1 MDNNRG
7 APTKESE
14 DAISLLQ
21 KFSLELEAA
30 AYDFM
35 RAADFMQG
43 HSLAIAQRLNT
54 QHVWVK
60 NEIDDLYKCAQAT
73 SAIWR
78 RALS

>member
-7 APTKESE
+7 APTKENE
-14 DAISLLQ
+14 DVISLLQ

-43 HSLAIAQRLNT
+43 HSLALAQRLNT
-54 QHVWVK
+54 QHVG
-60 NEIDDLYKCAQAT
+60 
-73 SAIWR
+73 
-78 RALS
+78 

>member
-1 MDNNRG
+1 MDINRG
-7 APTKESE
+7 APTKENE
-14 DAISLLQ
+14 DVISLLQ

-54 QHVWVK
+54 QQVG
-60 NEIDDLYKCAQAT
+60 
-73 SAIWR
+73 
-78 RALS
+78 

>member
-1 MDNNRG
+1 MDINRG
-7 APTKESE
+7 APTKEDE

-54 QHVWVK
+54 QQVG
-60 NEIDDLYKCAQAT
+60 
-73 SAIWR
+73 
-78 RALS
+78 